1 MTKPVVTIDPKKS
14 VFEAAKLMNKN
25 DIGALVIVDKNK
37 KPKGILTERD
47 VLRLVA
53 QGKDLSKIKVQ
64 TAMSKKVKCTDI
76 KSTVMDVSKI
86 MHDHSFRRIII
97 TKNQKL
103 AGMMTDKN
111 LIELMSG

>member
-25 DIGALVIVDKNK
+25 DIGAVVIVDKNK

-64 TAMSKKVKCTDI
+64 TVMSKKVKSTDI
-76 KSTVMDVSKI
+76 KSTVMEVSKI